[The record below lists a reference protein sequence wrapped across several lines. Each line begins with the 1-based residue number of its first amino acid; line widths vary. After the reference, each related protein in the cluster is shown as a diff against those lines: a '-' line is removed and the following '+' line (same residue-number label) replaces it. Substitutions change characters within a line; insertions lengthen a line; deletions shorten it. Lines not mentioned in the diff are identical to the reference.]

1 MIDLISKCGSL
12 GHQLVKVGSNIQIEN
27 AAHLPDDVRAELI
40 ERKAEIINSLDHD
53 EQAEAAGA
61 IIGIPGI
68 IYMWPVSRFSTAYME
83 ANGGG
88 WVAYRESYV
97 PGKSTASSYKVIIEG
112 NTFEYVFNKY
122 QEYINYISDKRK
134 ERKA

>member
-1 MIDLISKCGSL
+1 MIDLISKCESM
-12 GHQLVKVGSNIQIEN
+12 GHQLDKVGGNIQIKN
-27 AAHLPDDVRAELI
+27 AAHLPGDVKAELI
-40 ERKAEIINSLDHD
+40 ERKAEVLSALDRD
-53 EQAEAAGA
+53 EQARAAGL

-83 ANGGG
+83 MMGGG